1 VKKES
6 RAEAAEG
13 AEKREPNVKPREPRI
28 GLLPLYLALY
38 DKVVP
43 QFRPGR
49 EAFARDLADRLRAR
63 GLDVELAPVCCIRKE
78 ITCAVGRFAA
88 KEIDL
93 LATVHLA
100 YSPSL
105 EAADALTDPL
115 QPLVLLDTTE
125 ATSFDH
131 RATRDDMFA
140 NHGIHG
146 VQDLASVLKGRDQDF
161 TVIAGHAADEAFLD
175 EVAATAWAAKAV
187 MALRSC
193 RAVLVGTP
201 FKGMGDFAV
210 DREVLADELGPEVE
224 QVGIGDFASAVA
236 RVSDAELDAEA
247 RRDAE
252 SFDLSAVPPEVHRE
266 SNRVGLAL
274 RAILQEAGAGA
285 FSMNF
290 QAFDRKAGTPTVP
303 FLEAS
308 KAMARGV
315 GYAGEGDVL
324 TASFIAA
331 LMAGFGEATFTEMFC
346 PDWQGNSI
354 FMSHMGECNVA
365 MAAAKPRIV
374 EKDYA
379 FGNVANPAVALM
391 TLKPGPATLANIS
404 LGGELG
410 FAILAA
416 RVEVLDRGLSPNFPD
431 VPHFWIRP
439 RNANI
444 RDFLRLYSEHGGTH
458 HLALLPGD
466 HADGLRRMADMLG
479 LEFTSL

>member
-1 VKKES
+1 M
-6 RAEAAEG
+6 A
-13 AEKREPNVKPREPRI
+13 KRNPRI

-49 EAFARDLADRLRAR
+49 EAFARDLADRLRGR
-63 GLDVELAPVCCIRKE
+63 GLDVELAPVCCVRDE
-78 ITCAVGRFAA
+78 VEPAA
-88 KEIDL
+88 DDLVSKGVDL

-105 EAADALTDPL
+105 ESADAVAETGLPL
-115 QPLVLLDTTE
+115 ALLDTTG
-125 ATSFDH
+125 AARFDES
-131 RATRDDMFA
+131 ATRDDMFE

-146 VQDLASVLKGRDQDF
+146 VQDLASVLRARERLF
-161 TVIAGHAADEAFLD
+161 HVIAGHVADEAFLD
-175 EVAATAWAAKAV
+175 EVATTARAARAV
-187 MALRSC
+187 SALRSC
-193 RAVLVGTP
+193 KTALVGKP
-201 FKGMGDFAV
+201 FAGMGDFAV
-210 DREVLADELGPEVE
+210 EPCDLSEDLGAHVKKVSLEQLAKA
-224 QVGIGDFASAVA
+224 IA
-236 RVSDAELDAEA
+236 RVTDADLDAEA
-247 RRDAE
+247 KRDAA
-252 SFDLSAVPPEVHRE
+252 SFDVSGISPEVVRE

-274 RAILQEAGAGA
+274 RGILKKAGASA

-346 PDWQGNSI
+346 PDWLGNSI

-365 MAAAKPRIV
+365 MAAERPRIV

-379 FGNVANPAVALM
+379 FGDVANPAVALM
-391 TLKPGPATLANIS
+391 RVRPGPATLANIATS
-404 LGGELG
+404 PDTGYSV
-410 FAILAA
+410 IAA
-416 RVEVLDRGLSPNFPD
+416 SVEVLDRALSPNFRD
-431 VPHFWIRP
+431 VPHFWVRP
-439 RNANI
+439 REGNI
-444 RDFLRLYSEHGGTH
+444 RGFLRLYSEAGGTH

-466 HADGLRRMADMLG
+466 HTDGLRRMAEMLA
-479 LEFTSL
+479 LEFTCL

>member
-1 VKKES
+1 M
-6 RAEAAEG
+6 A
-13 AEKREPNVKPREPRI
+13 KRPPRV

-43 QFRPGR
+43 HFRVGR

-63 GLDVELAPVCCIRKE
+63 GLDVELAAVCCVEKQVAE
-78 ITCAVGRFAA
+78 ALQQLEA
-88 KEIDL
+88 KHVDL
-93 LATVHLA
+93 LATLHLA

-105 EAADALTDPL
+105 ESAGQLDGCRL
-115 QPLVLLDTTE
+115 PLVLLDTTE
-125 ATSFDH
+125 AARFDES
-131 RATRDDMFA
+131 ATRDDMFA

-146 VQDLASVLKGRDQDF
+146 VQDLASVLRSYGQDYL
-161 TVIAGHAADEAFLD
+161 VIAGHAEDEAFLND
-175 EVAATAWAAKAV
+175 VVLAARAAQAARSFRTCTTALIGK
-187 MALRSC
+187 
-193 RAVLVGTP
+193 P

-210 DREVLADELGPEVE
+210 DTKKFEAMFGPRVREVALAVLAE
-224 QVGIGDFASAVA
+224 QVAS
-236 RVSDAELDAEA
+236 VSDALLDAEA
-247 RRDAE
+247 AEDAKR
-252 SFDLSAVPPEVHRE
+252 FDLSAVPPGVLRE

-274 RAILQEAGAGA
+274 RAVLDSVGANA

-290 QAFDRKAGTPTVP
+290 QDFSRRRGTPTVP

-308 KAMARGV
+308 KAMARGI

-324 TASFIAA
+324 TASFLAA
-331 LMAGFGEATFTEMFC
+331 LMAGFGDATFTEMFC

-365 MAAAKPRIV
+365 LAAETPRVV

-379 FGNVANPAVALM
+379 FGNVSNPAVAVM
-391 TLKPGPATLANIS
+391 RVRPGEATLANIAHGVFEGLS
-404 LGGELG
+404 V
-410 FAILAA
+410 LAA

-439 RNANI
+439 REGNI
-444 RDFLRLYSEHGGTH
+444 RDFLRLYSEAGGTH

-466 HADGLRRMADMLG
+466 HIEGIRRMAAMLN
-479 LEFTSL
+479 LEFTSP

>member
-1 VKKES
+1 M
-6 RAEAAEG
+6 
-13 AEKREPNVKPREPRI
+13 KRPPRV

-43 QFRPGR
+43 QHRPGR
-49 EAFARDLADRLRAR
+49 EAFARDLADRLRGR
-63 GLDVELAPVCCIRKE
+63 GLDVELAPVCCVRKE
-78 ITCAVGRFAA
+78 VASAVRRFTE

-115 QPLVLLDTTE
+115 QPLVLLDTTQ
-125 ATSFDH
+125 AASFDH
-131 RATRDDMFA
+131 TATRDDMFA

-146 VQDLASVLKGRDQDF
+146 VQDLASVLRARESDF

-175 EVAATAWAAKAV
+175 EVAATAWAARAV

-193 RAVLVGTP
+193 RVALVGKP

-210 DREVLADELGPEVE
+210 EREVLADELGPEVE
-224 QVGIGDFASAVA
+224 EVVVGDLASAIA

-252 SFDLSAVPPEVHRE
+252 SFDLSAVPPGVLRE

-274 RAILQEAGAGA
+274 RGVLKKAGANA

-290 QAFDRKAGTPTVP
+290 QAFDRAAGTPTVP

-308 KAMARGV
+308 KAMARGI

-324 TASFIAA
+324 TASFLAA
-331 LMAGFGEATFTEMFC
+331 LMAGFGDATFTEMFC
-346 PDWQGNSI
+346 PDWQGNAI

-365 MAAAKPRIV
+365 LAAEKPRIV

-379 FGNVANPAVALM
+379 FGNVGNPAVALM
-391 TLKPGPATLANIS
+391 RVRPGPATLANITPS
-404 LGGELG
+404 AEAG
-410 FAILAA
+410 FSILAA
-416 RVEVLDRGLSPNFPD
+416 AVEVLDRGLSPNFPD

-439 RNANI
+439 REGDI
-444 RDFLRLYSEHGGTH
+444 RGFLRRYSEAGGTH
-458 HLALLPGD
+458 HLALLPGG
-466 HADGLRRMADMLG
+466 HADALRCMAAMLG